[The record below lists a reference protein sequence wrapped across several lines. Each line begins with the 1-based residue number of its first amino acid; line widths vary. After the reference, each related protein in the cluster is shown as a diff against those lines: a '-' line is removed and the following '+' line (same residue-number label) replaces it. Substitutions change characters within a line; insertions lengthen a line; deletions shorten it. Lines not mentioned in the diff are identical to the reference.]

1 MNLKRIFQVFL
12 GVLTAFGG
20 FVDMGDLVANAQTG
34 ARFGMGL
41 AWAVVAGVIGIVI
54 YAEMAGR
61 VAALSGRPVFDVIR
75 ERLGARPALVN
86 LIASFFINLL
96 TLTAEI
102 AGLAVIIELVTGV
115 NYLLWVPL
123 AAVAVWLVIWKVK
136 FSVIEKAFGLTGL
149 LICVL
154 VVALWK
160 LAPDWGGLAHSA
172 LAPAVPATETG
183 FTYAFFAIALLGAAM
198 TPYEVFFFSSGAV
211 EDGWSPTDLN
221 LNRAN
226 VYIGFPLGGVLS
238 LAIMASAA
246 VVLKPRGISADTLG
260 HVTLPVGL
268 GLGKVAVVILLIGM
282 FAAIFSAAIE
292 TGLSAGY
299 TVSQFFGWQWG
310 KYVRPREAALFH
322 LVVIGSI
329 CLAVGIALTTL
340 DPIKVTEYSIV
351 LSAAALPLTYFPI
364 LIVANDPTYVGE
376 KTNSKF
382 LNAIAF
388 VYLVILLIVALAT
401 IPLMILTK
409 GGG

>member
-1 MNLKRIFQVFL
+1 MNLKRVFQVFL

-20 FVDMGDLVANAQTG
+20 FVDMGDLVANAETG

-41 AWAVVAGVIGIVI
+41 AWAVVVGVIGIVI

-75 ERLGARPALVN
+75 ERLGARTALVN
-86 LIASFFINLL
+86 LSASFFINLL

-102 AGLAVIIELVTGV
+102 AGLAVIIELVTSIS
-115 NYLLWVPL
+115 YLLWVPL
-123 AAVAVWLVIWKVK
+123 AGAAVWLVIWKVK

-149 LICVL
+149 LISVIA
-154 VVALWK
+154 VALWK
-160 LAPDWGGLAHSA
+160 IGPSWGRLTHATLHPS
-172 LAPAVPATETG
+172 VPSTETG
-183 FTYAFFAIALLGAAM
+183 LTYAFFAIALLGAAM

-211 EDGWSPTDLN
+211 EDGWTPSDLN

-226 VYIGFPLGGVLS
+226 VYIGFPLGGLLS
-238 LAIMASAA
+238 LAIMASTA

-268 GLGKVAVVILLIGM
+268 GLGKLAVVILLIGM

-329 CLAVGIALTTL
+329 CLAIGLAFTTL

-376 KTNSKF
+376 KTNSRP
-382 LNAIAF
+382 LNALAF
-388 VYLVILLIVALAT
+388 VYLVLLIVVALAT
-401 IPLMILTK
+401 IPLMIVTK
-409 GGG
+409 GGA

>member
-1 MNLKRIFQVFL
+1 MNLKRVFQVFL

-41 AWAVVAGVIGIVI
+41 AWAVVVGVIGIVI

-61 VAALSGRPVFDVIR
+61 VAALSGRLVFDVVR

-86 LIASFFINLL
+86 LVASFFINLL

-149 LICVL
+149 LICIL

-160 LAPDWGGLAHSA
+160 LGPDWGELAHSA
-172 LAPAVPATETG
+172 LEPAVPTTETG

-211 EDGWSPTDLN
+211 EDGWSPTDLT

-246 VVLKPRGISADTLG
+246 VVLRPRGITADTLG
-260 HVTLPVGL
+260 HVTLPVAL
-268 GLGKVAVVILLIGM
+268 GLGKLAVVILLIGM

-322 LVVIGSI
+322 VVVIGSI

-376 KTNSKF
+376 KTNSKP

-388 VYLVILLIVALAT
+388 VYLVILVVVAVAT

>member
-1 MNLKRIFQVFL
+1 MKLKRVFEVFL

-20 FVDMGDLVANAQTG
+20 FVDMGDLVANAETG

-41 AWAVVAGVIGIVI
+41 AWAVVVGVIGIVI

-75 ERLGARPALVN
+75 ERLGARAALVN

-115 NYLLWVPL
+115 HYLLWVPL

-136 FSVIEKAFGLTGL
+136 FSVIEKAFGLSGL
-149 LICVL
+149 LISVIA
-154 VVALWK
+154 VALWK
-160 LAPDWGGLAHSA
+160 IGPDWGRLANGAFHPS
-172 LAPAVPATETG
+172 LPTSETG

-226 VYIGFPLGGVLS
+226 VYLGFPLGGVLS

-246 VVLKPRGISADTLG
+246 VVLKPRGITADTLG
-260 HVTLPVGL
+260 HVTLTVGL

-329 CLAVGIALTTL
+329 CLAIGLALTTL

-351 LSAAALPLTYFPI
+351 LSAAALPLTYLPI
-364 LIVANDPTYVGE
+364 LVVANDPTYVGE
-376 KTNSKF
+376 KTNSKP

-388 VYLVILLIVALAT
+388 VYLVLLVLVALAT
-401 IPLMILTK
+401 IPLMIVTK
-409 GGG
+409 GGA

>member
-1 MNLKRIFQVFL
+1 MNLKRVFEVFL

-20 FVDMGDLVANAQTG
+20 FVDMGDLVANAETG
-34 ARFGMGL
+34 ARFGMSL
-41 AWAVVAGVIGIVI
+41 AWAVVVGVIGIVI

-86 LIASFFINLL
+86 LVASFFINLL

-102 AGLAVIIELVTGV
+102 AGLAVIIELVTGI

-149 LICVL
+149 LLCIL
-154 VVALWK
+154 AVALWK
-160 LAPDWGGLAHSA
+160 IGPDWGSLAHNA
-172 LAPAVPATETG
+172 LEPVVPATETG

-246 VVLKPRGISADTLG
+246 VVLRPRGITADTLG
-260 HVTLPVGL
+260 HVTLPVAL
-268 GLGKVAVVILLIGM
+268 GLGKLAVVILLIGM

-322 LVVIGSI
+322 VVVIGSI

-376 KTNSKF
+376 KTNSKP

-388 VYLVILLIVALAT
+388 VYLVILVVVAVAT